1 MLKDV
6 LRKRIVE
13 AMKGGRAL
21 ERSILKVALGEIE
34 TAETRT
40 GEDLPD
46 AQAVTLVRKLVKSNE
61 ESLAATTDADTRAK
75 LEQEIAILD
84 ALLPKAMDVEAI
96 VQALGPH
103 TEAIRAAK
111 ADGPAIGIAMKHLK
125 AAGAVVEGKDVG
137 EAVRTIRA
145 GGS

>member
-6 LRKRIVE
+6 LRERIVD

-61 ESLAATTDADTRAK
+61 ESLEATTDPEKRAK

-84 ALLPKAMDVEAI
+84 ALLPKAMDVPAIIEAL
-96 VQALGPH
+96 APH
-103 TEAIRAAK
+103 VDAIRAAK

-137 EAVRTIRA
+137 AAVRSVRTS
-145 GGS
+145 GG